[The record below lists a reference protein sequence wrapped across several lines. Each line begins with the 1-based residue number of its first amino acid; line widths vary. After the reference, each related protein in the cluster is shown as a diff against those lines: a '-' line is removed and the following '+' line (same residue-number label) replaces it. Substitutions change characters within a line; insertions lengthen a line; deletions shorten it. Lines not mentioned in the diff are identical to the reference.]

1 MFEKIFI
8 IFPGNFIVEKY
19 DKTVDDDDDDDVN
32 EDGSGNNDDEDDDD
46 DGKGEG
52 SPKRIQMSA
61 SKKKLQLKTSFM
73 KIIWI
78 PFYGFLLKVA
88 PPHYPMQ
95 SKICS
100 HLLPLLVTY
109 EMTGFALT
117 FQPQM
122 GLLPL
127 KACSPPQ
134 APVGVI
140 AIITINN

>member
-1 MFEKIFI
+1 MVHGDTI
-8 IFPGNFIVEKY
+8 Y
-19 DKTVDDDDDDDVN
+19 DKVN
-32 EDGSGNNDDEDDDD
+32 YILFYTGSVYLIALK
-46 DGKGEG
+46 KGYEKPHKRLTNRQN
-52 SPKRIQMSA
+52 SKKKHQKRISA

-78 PFYGFLLKVA
+78 PFYGFLVKVA

-117 FQPQM
+117 YLPQM

-127 KACSPPQ
+127 KLAHRRRLLL
-134 APVGVI
+134 A
-140 AIITINN
+140 